1 MYIEESGEV
10 VLDLDWIVTDLDN
23 PRSEADMD
31 VPDGSV
37 AGLHRPGY
45 GSLLT
50 GRRQFLSHKITQI
63 Q

>member
-1 MYIEESGEV
+1 MYTDESGEV

-31 VPDGSV
+31 VQDGSV
-37 AGLHRPGY
+37 EGLHRPGY

-50 GRRQFLSHKITQI
+50 ERRQFLSHKFTQI